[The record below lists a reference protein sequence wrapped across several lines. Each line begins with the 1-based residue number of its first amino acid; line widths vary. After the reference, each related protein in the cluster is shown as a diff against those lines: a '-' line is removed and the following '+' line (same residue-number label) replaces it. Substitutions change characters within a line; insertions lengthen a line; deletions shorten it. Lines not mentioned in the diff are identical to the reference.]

1 MVPLLWIKECLD
13 LFGVPENIK
22 TFLVNSME
30 KCTVMLCAG
39 NSALGEVD
47 IKQGIFQGSYLLIY
61 IYIYIFSVD
70 PINFDLRK
78 DKGAHEFSGSKE

>member
-61 IYIYIFSVD
+61 IYIFFSVD
-70 PINFDLRK
+70 PINFDFKKRQ
-78 DKGAHEFSGSKE
+78 GST